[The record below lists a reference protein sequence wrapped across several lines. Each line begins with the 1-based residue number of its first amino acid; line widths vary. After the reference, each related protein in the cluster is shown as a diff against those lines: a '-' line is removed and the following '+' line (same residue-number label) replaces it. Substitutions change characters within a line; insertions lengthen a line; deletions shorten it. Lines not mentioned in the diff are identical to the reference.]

1 MKRVNFWKTLFFTV
15 LAAAAFTGC
24 SNDDSDDGGTSGIPS
39 ITVNGANSTSVA
51 VKLDG
56 GDTPEV
62 QIVSSGNWTLSVAG
76 LNDAVASDCT
86 PSLTSGGKGT
96 ATVKFSVKSAS
107 KDRTFVATVTTT
119 GKIPGVDYETS
130 VSAKI
135 TINQTNALYMEN
147 CGTDV
152 EKGTDGW
159 PDVRD
164 YTGWSKGGMLDQSG
178 VSYGGSSASVAN
190 SGKLFD
196 PTEAEQAV
204 VSGAPY
210 ASMNSATAKF
220 FINDVNIGTSTNFT
234 FTFTTIQQ
242 VDYSS
247 GSVFG
252 PVTDKTIRFA
262 VSVDGGTEFMPAAYT
277 VDQIAKGN
285 WYLCTAEFKLP
296 AGTSTD
302 KLSFR
307 FDNYAYSDNH
317 GLRLDDFKLVEG
329 GNGSELAPAQ
339 TTTVTISEITEV
351 GTAYEV
357 EGATVVGTYQ
367 QGFVMQDETGAIL
380 AHMGSKAENIPAE
393 GSVVTVSGEGAKY
406 GDAMQ
411 LGSTK
416 VVSSAAGTM
425 PTLTPTAVTADNI
438 AGMMKAPVA
447 TYVKMTGT
455 LDVSKS
461 GSNTYYNVN
470 FLFTGSGYTGSIS
483 YPNESLNVESFDGKI
498 VDVEGWFVNNGSRN
512 GGGKYFT
519 VVARSIEENA
529 TAATGSFTTTPTT
542 FAATDPQ
549 PQVLN
554 FTASASAGT
563 VQFEITGTNAEKFT
577 YSDQTASTVK
587 VSAAGNNESDAAYTA
602 VLTMKSEAGDVLA
615 SVNLKQAGVSS
626 GAGYTLIDN
635 VADITAGTYYMAGY
649 SEEYKSGNNSVTFAP
664 YSYHVWAGT
673 VSSGDLVTVGYEFAD
688 GNLTINPSATG
699 EAALITLEAVSGS
712 TNTYYI
718 KSGDKY
724 LKGVKNDK
732 RGMGLVDTS
741 DGAEWTFEAHDK
753 GGIKISN
760 PYGSNTY
767 ILGTAGASSNLLR
780 SYKDPAASLVYGV
793 CFFKAN

>member
-1 MKRVNFWKTLFFTV
+1 M
-15 LAAAAFTGC
+15 
-24 SNDDSDDGGTSGIPS
+24 PS

-62 QIVSSGNWTLSVAG
+62 QIVSSGNWTLSVEG
-76 LNDAVASDCT
+76 LNGAVASDCT

-96 ATVKFSVKSAS
+96 ATVKFNVKSATE
-107 KDRTFVATVTTT
+107 DRTFVATVTTT
-119 GKIPGVDYETS
+119 GKIPGVNYETS

-152 EKGTDGW
+152 EKGTDNKW

-164 YTGWSKGGMLDQSG
+164 YAGWTKGGMLDQSG

-220 FINDVNIGTSTNFT
+220 YINDVNIGTSSNFT

-242 VDYSS
+242 VDYSG

-563 VQFEITGTNAEKFT
+563 VQFEITGTNVDKFT

-587 VSAAGNNESDAAYTA
+587 VSAVGNNESDAAYTA

-615 SVNLKQAGVSS
+615 SVDLKQVSANVAS
-626 GAGYTLIDN
+626 YTMITK
-635 VADITAGTYYMAGY
+635 VADIKAGKGYLAGLVKNQYQTWTGEMESKHCKTTPYTYDA
-649 SEEYKSGNNSVTFAP
+649 ESGSFTP
-664 YSYHVWAGT
+664 
-673 VSSGDLVTVGYEFAD
+673 VS
-688 GNLTINPSATG
+688 G
-699 EAALITLEAVSGS
+699 EAAEIELVAVDGVAGA
-712 TNTYYI
+712 YYI
-718 KSGDKY
+718 KCGNQY
-724 LKGVKNDK
+724 LTVSEAGKSC
-732 RGMGLVDTS
+732 LALSDT
-741 DGAEWTFEAHDK
+741 AENNYWTFEDAVDGVK
-753 GGIKISN
+753 GIANAYASWLLT
-760 PYGSNTY
+760 S
-767 ILGTAGASSNLLR
+767 ASASSNHIR
-780 SYKDPAASLVYGV
+780 SYSTTSTTKTGV
-793 CFFKAN
+793 IFFLEK

>member
-1 MKRVNFWKTLFFTV
+1 MFFTV

-62 QIVSSGNWTLSVAG
+62 QIVSSGNWTLSVEG
-76 LNDAVASDCT
+76 LNGAVASDCT

-96 ATVKFSVKSAS
+96 ATVKFNVKSATE
-107 KDRTFVATVTTT
+107 DRTFVATVTTT
-119 GKIPGVDYETS
+119 GKIPGVNYETS

-220 FINDVNIGTSTNFT
+220 FINDVNIGTSSNFT

-242 VDYSS
+242 VDYSG

-252 PVTDKTIRFA
+252 AVTDKTIRFA

-277 VDQIAKGN
+277 VEQIAKGN

-307 FDNYAYSDNH
+307 FDNYAYSANH

-329 GNGSELAPAQ
+329 GNGSELAPAE

-380 AHMGSKAENIPAE
+380 AYMGSKAENIPAE

-461 GSNTYYNVN
+461 GSDTYYNVN

-498 VDVEGWFVNNGSRN
+498 VDVEGWFVNNGSLK

-519 VVARSIEENA
+519 VVARSIEENT
-529 TAATGSFTTTPTT
+529 TAATGSFTTTPKT

-563 VQFEITGTNAEKFT
+563 VQFEITGTDADKFT

-587 VSAAGNNESDAAYTA
+587 VSAVGNNESDAAYTA
-602 VLTMKSEAGDVLA
+602 VLTLKSEAGDVLA
-615 SVNLKQAGVSS
+615 SVDLKQVSANVAS
-626 GAGYTLIDN
+626 YTMITK
-635 VADITAGTYYMAGY
+635 VADIKAGKGYLAGLVKNQYQTWTGEMESKHCKTTPYTYDA
-649 SEEYKSGNNSVTFAP
+649 ESGSFTP
-664 YSYHVWAGT
+664 
-673 VSSGDLVTVGYEFAD
+673 VS
-688 GNLTINPSATG
+688 G
-699 EAALITLEAVSGS
+699 EAAEIELVAVDGVAGA
-712 TNTYYI
+712 YYI
-718 KSGDKY
+718 KCGNQY
-724 LKGVKNDK
+724 LTVSEAGKSC
-732 RGMGLVDTS
+732 LALSDT
-741 DGAEWTFEAHDK
+741 AENNYWTFEDAVDGVK
-753 GGIKISN
+753 GIANAYASWLLT
-760 PYGSNTY
+760 S
-767 ILGTAGASSNLLR
+767 ASASSNHIR
-780 SYKDPAASLVYGV
+780 SYSTTATTKTGV
-793 CFFKAN
+793 IFFLEK

>member
-62 QIVSSGNWTLSVAG
+62 QIVSSGNWTLSVEG
-76 LNDAVASDCT
+76 LNGAVASDCT

-96 ATVKFSVKSAS
+96 ATVKFNVKSATE
-107 KDRTFVATVTTT
+107 DRTFVATVTTT
-119 GKIPGVDYETS
+119 GKIPGVNYETS

-152 EKGTDGW
+152 EKGTSGW

-164 YTGWSKGGMLDQSG
+164 YAGWSKGGMLDQSG

-220 FINDVNIGTSTNFT
+220 YINDVNIGTSSNFT

-242 VDYSS
+242 VDYSG

-252 PVTDKTIRFA
+252 AVTDKTIRFA

-307 FDNYAYSDNH
+307 FDNYAYSANH

-380 AHMGSKAENIPAE
+380 AYMGSKAENIPAE

-498 VDVEGWFVNNGSRN
+498 VDVEGWFVNNGSSK

-519 VVARSIEENA
+519 VVARSIEENT

-563 VQFEITGTNAEKFT
+563 VKFEITGTNAEKFT

-587 VSAAGNNESDAAYTA
+587 VSAVGNNESDAAYTA
-602 VLTMKSEAGDVLA
+602 VLTLKSEADDVLA

-626 GAGYTLIDN
+626 GNDTKGTYTSMPGMLPDKTNSDQGYYAEKATIN
-635 VADITAGTYYMAGY
+635 GTADIPVLKFGTGSKCGVFETAAVGV
-649 SEEYKSGNNSVTFAP
+649 SGNKKLSFYAAAWKGESTTIYIRVNNGGSVSPA
-664 YSYHVWAGT
+664 SA
-673 VSSGDLVTVGYEFAD
+673 E
-688 GNLTINPSATG
+688 LTANTG
-699 EAALITLEAVSGS
+699 VSGS
-712 TNTYYI
+712 QPYTITFSDDTDYYTFDLTDLTEA
-718 KSGDKY
+718 STLTFSTSPDFVV
-724 LKGVKNDK
+724 KG
-732 RGMGLVDTS
+732 
-741 DGAEWTFEAHDK
+741 K
-753 GGIKISN
+753 GRAVMAGIQI
-760 PYGSNTY
+760 Y
-767 ILGTAGASSNLLR
+767 
-780 SYKDPAASLVYGV
+780 
-793 CFFKAN
+793 

>member
-1 MKRVNFWKTLFFTV
+1 MFFTV

-62 QIVSSGNWTLSVAG
+62 QIVSSGNWTLSVEG
-76 LNDAVASDCT
+76 LNGAVASDCT

-96 ATVKFSVKSAS
+96 ATVKFNVKSATE
-107 KDRTFVATVTTT
+107 DRTFVATVTTT
-119 GKIPGVDYETS
+119 GKIPGVNYETS

-152 EKGTDGW
+152 EKGTSGW

-164 YTGWSKGGMLDQSG
+164 YAGWSKGGMLDQSG

-220 FINDVNIGTSTNFT
+220 YINDVNIGTSSNFT

-242 VDYSS
+242 VDYSG

-252 PVTDKTIRFA
+252 AVTDKTIRFA

-307 FDNYAYSDNH
+307 FDNYAYSANH

-380 AHMGSKAENIPAE
+380 AYMGSKAENIPAE

-498 VDVEGWFVNNGSRN
+498 VDVEGWFVNNGSSK

-519 VVARSIEENA
+519 VVARSIEENT

-563 VQFEITGTNAEKFT
+563 VKFEITGTNAEKFT

-587 VSAAGNNESDAAYTA
+587 VSAVGNNESDAAYTA
-602 VLTMKSEAGDVLA
+602 VLTLKSEADDVLA

-626 GAGYTLIDN
+626 GNDTKGTYTSMPGMLPDKTNSDQGYYAEKATIN
-635 VADITAGTYYMAGY
+635 GTADIPVLKFGTGSKCGVFETAAVGV
-649 SEEYKSGNNSVTFAP
+649 SGNKKLSFYAAAWKGESTTIYIRVNNGGSVSPA
-664 YSYHVWAGT
+664 SA
-673 VSSGDLVTVGYEFAD
+673 E
-688 GNLTINPSATG
+688 LTANTG
-699 EAALITLEAVSGS
+699 VSGS
-712 TNTYYI
+712 QPYTITFSDDTDYYTFDLTDLTEA
-718 KSGDKY
+718 STLTFSTSPDFVV
-724 LKGVKNDK
+724 KG
-732 RGMGLVDTS
+732 
-741 DGAEWTFEAHDK
+741 K
-753 GGIKISN
+753 GRAVMAGIQI
-760 PYGSNTY
+760 Y
-767 ILGTAGASSNLLR
+767 
-780 SYKDPAASLVYGV
+780 
-793 CFFKAN
+793 

>member
-1 MKRVNFWKTLFFTV
+1 MKRVNFWKTLFFSV

-152 EKGTDGW
+152 EKGTDNKW

-164 YTGWSKGGMLDQSG
+164 YTGWTKGGMLDQSG

-190 SGKLFD
+190 SGKSFD

-252 PVTDKTIRFA
+252 PVTDKTIRLG

-277 VDQIAKGN
+277 VEQIAAGN
-285 WYLCTAEFKLP
+285 WYLCTAEFQLP

-329 GNGSELAPAQ
+329 GNGSALAPAE
-339 TTTVTISEITEV
+339 TTTVTISQITEV

-380 AHMGSKAENIPAE
+380 AYMGSKAENIPAE

-498 VDVEGWFVNNGSRN
+498 VDVEGWFVNNGAKN
-512 GGGKYFT
+512 GNGKYFT

-563 VQFEITGTNAEKFT
+563 VQFEITGTDADKFA

-615 SVNLKQAGVSS
+615 SVDLRQSAPATGDEGDPYLWTLASGILKQAGGTAENCGTPAMNWTYSA
-626 GAGYTLIDN
+626 AGYIGFDTNATNRGAQIGSSKTPALDGWSIATEDYTGKISKIVVNACTGGAATLIVTIGDTQIDEKTLTEDSTDY
-635 VADITAGTYYMAGY
+635 VFEPASSMSGKITISMKATSKAMYL
-649 SEEYKSGNNSVTFAP
+649 KSIA
-664 YSYHVWAGT
+664 
-673 VSSGDLVTVGYEFAD
+673 
-688 GNLTINPSATG
+688 INP
-699 EAALITLEAVSGS
+699 
-712 TNTYYI
+712 
-718 KSGDKY
+718 
-724 LKGVKNDK
+724 
-732 RGMGLVDTS
+732 
-741 DGAEWTFEAHDK
+741 AE
-753 GGIKISN
+753 
-760 PYGSNTY
+760 
-767 ILGTAGASSNLLR
+767 
-780 SYKDPAASLVYGV
+780 
-793 CFFKAN
+793 

>member
-1 MKRVNFWKTLFFTV
+1 MKRVNFWKTLFFSV

-152 EKGTDGW
+152 EKGTSGW

-164 YTGWSKGGMLDQSG
+164 YAGWSKGGILDQSG
-178 VSYGGSSASVAN
+178 VSYGGSRASVAN
-190 SGKLFD
+190 SGKLFN

-220 FINDVNIGTSTNFT
+220 YINDVNIGTSSNFT

-242 VDYSS
+242 VDYSG

-277 VDQIAKGN
+277 VEQIAKGN

-296 AGTSTD
+296 AGTSMD

-307 FDNYAYSDNH
+307 FDNYAYYSDQH

-393 GSVVTVSGEGAKY
+393 GSVVTVSGEGVKY

-498 VDVEGWFVNNGSRN
+498 VDVEGWFVNNGSSD

-563 VQFEITGTNAEKFT
+563 VQFEITGTNADKFT

-587 VSAAGNNESDAAYTA
+587 VSAVGNNESDAAYTA

-615 SVNLKQAGVSS
+615 SVDLRQSAPATGDEGDPYLWTLEKGILKQAGGTAENCGTPAMNWTYSA
-626 GAGYTLIDN
+626 AGYIGFDTNATNRGAQIGSSKAPALDGWSIATEDYTGKISKIVVNACTGGAATLIVTIGDTQIDEKTLTEDSTDY
-635 VADITAGTYYMAGY
+635 VFEPASSMSGKITISMKATSKAMYL
-649 SEEYKSGNNSVTFAP
+649 KSIA
-664 YSYHVWAGT
+664 
-673 VSSGDLVTVGYEFAD
+673 
-688 GNLTINPSATG
+688 INP
-699 EAALITLEAVSGS
+699 
-712 TNTYYI
+712 
-718 KSGDKY
+718 
-724 LKGVKNDK
+724 
-732 RGMGLVDTS
+732 
-741 DGAEWTFEAHDK
+741 AE
-753 GGIKISN
+753 
-760 PYGSNTY
+760 
-767 ILGTAGASSNLLR
+767 
-780 SYKDPAASLVYGV
+780 
-793 CFFKAN
+793 

>member
-1 MKRVNFWKTLFFTV
+1 M
-15 LAAAAFTGC
+15 
-24 SNDDSDDGGTSGIPS
+24 PS

-62 QIVSSGNWTLSVAG
+62 QIVSSGNWTLSVEG
-76 LNDAVASDCT
+76 LNGAVASDCT

-96 ATVKFSVKSAS
+96 ATVKFNVKSATE
-107 KDRTFVATVTTT
+107 DRTFVATVTTT
-119 GKIPGVDYETS
+119 GKIPGVNYETS

-152 EKGTDGW
+152 EKGTDNKW

-164 YTGWSKGGMLDQSG
+164 YTGWTKGGMLDQSG

-252 PVTDKTIRFA
+252 PVTDKTIRLG

-277 VDQIAKGN
+277 VEQIAAGN
-285 WYLCTAEFKLP
+285 WYLCTAEFQLP

-380 AHMGSKAENIPAE
+380 AYMGSKAENIPAE

-461 GSNTYYNVN
+461 GSNTFYNVN

-483 YPNESLNVESFDGKI
+483 YPNESLKVESFDGKI
-498 VDVEGWFVNNGSRN
+498 VDVEGWFVNNGSKDGN
-512 GGGKYFT
+512 GKYFT
-519 VVARSIEENA
+519 VVARSIKENT
-529 TAATGSFTTTPTT
+529 TAATGSFTTPTTT

-563 VQFEITGTNAEKFT
+563 VKFEITGTNAEKFT

-587 VSAAGNNESDAAYTA
+587 VSAVGNNESDAAYTA
-602 VLTMKSEAGDVLA
+602 VLTLKSEAGDVLA
-615 SVNLKQAGVSS
+615 SVDLRQSAPATGDEGDPYLWTLEKGILKQAGGTAENCGTPAMNWTYSA
-626 GAGYTLIDN
+626 AGYIGFDTNATNRGAQIGSSKAPALDGWSIATEDYTGKISKIVVNACTGGAATLIVTIGDTQIDEKTLTEDSTDY
-635 VADITAGTYYMAGY
+635 VFEPASSMSGKITISMKATSKAMYL
-649 SEEYKSGNNSVTFAP
+649 KSIA
-664 YSYHVWAGT
+664 
-673 VSSGDLVTVGYEFAD
+673 
-688 GNLTINPSATG
+688 INP
-699 EAALITLEAVSGS
+699 
-712 TNTYYI
+712 
-718 KSGDKY
+718 
-724 LKGVKNDK
+724 
-732 RGMGLVDTS
+732 
-741 DGAEWTFEAHDK
+741 AE
-753 GGIKISN
+753 
-760 PYGSNTY
+760 
-767 ILGTAGASSNLLR
+767 
-780 SYKDPAASLVYGV
+780 
-793 CFFKAN
+793 

>member
-1 MKRVNFWKTLFFTV
+1 MFFSV

-62 QIVSSGNWTLSVAG
+62 QIVSSGNWTLSVEG
-76 LNDAVASDCT
+76 LNGAVASDCT

-96 ATVKFSVKSAS
+96 ATVKFNVKSATE
-107 KDRTFVATVTTT
+107 DRTFVATVTTT

-152 EKGTDGW
+152 EKTNNKW
-159 PDVRD
+159 PYVDQF
-164 YTGWSKGGMLDQSG
+164 TGWTKGGMLDQSG

-190 SGKLFD
+190 SGKSFD

-242 VDYSS
+242 VGYSG

-498 VDVEGWFVNNGSRN
+498 VDVEGWFVNNGSKN
-512 GGGKYFT
+512 GNGKYFT
-519 VVARSIEENA
+519 VVARSIKENT
-529 TAATGSFTTTPTT
+529 TAATGTLSSPKT

-563 VQFEITGTNAEKFT
+563 VQFEITGTDADKFA

-615 SVNLKQAGVSS
+615 SVDLRQSAPATGDEGDPYLWTLASGILKQAGGTAENCGTPAMNWTYSA
-626 GAGYTLIDN
+626 AGYIGFDTNATNRGAQIGSSKAPALDGWSIATEDYTGKISKIVVNACTGGAATLIVTIGDTQIDEKTLTEDSTDY
-635 VADITAGTYYMAGY
+635 VFEPASSMSGKITISMKATSKAMYL
-649 SEEYKSGNNSVTFAP
+649 KSIA
-664 YSYHVWAGT
+664 
-673 VSSGDLVTVGYEFAD
+673 
-688 GNLTINPSATG
+688 INP
-699 EAALITLEAVSGS
+699 
-712 TNTYYI
+712 
-718 KSGDKY
+718 
-724 LKGVKNDK
+724 
-732 RGMGLVDTS
+732 
-741 DGAEWTFEAHDK
+741 AE
-753 GGIKISN
+753 
-760 PYGSNTY
+760 
-767 ILGTAGASSNLLR
+767 
-780 SYKDPAASLVYGV
+780 
-793 CFFKAN
+793 

>member
-1 MKRVNFWKTLFFTV
+1 MKRVNFWKTLFFTA
-15 LAAAAFTGC
+15 LAAGAFTGC

-62 QIVSSGNWTLSVAG
+62 QIVSSGNWTLSVEG
-76 LNDAVASDCT
+76 LNGAVASDCT

-96 ATVKFSVKSAS
+96 ATVKFNVKSATE
-107 KDRTFVATVTTT
+107 DRTFVATVTTT
-119 GKIPGVDYETS
+119 GKIPGVNYETS

-152 EKGTDGW
+152 EKTNNKW
-159 PDVRD
+159 PYVDQF
-164 YTGWSKGGMLDQSG
+164 TGWTKGGMLDQSG

-190 SGKLFD
+190 SGKSFD

-242 VDYSS
+242 VDYSG

-252 PVTDKTIRFA
+252 PVTDKTIRLG

-277 VDQIAKGN
+277 VEQIAAGN
-285 WYLCTAEFKLP
+285 WWYLCTAEFKLP

-329 GNGSELAPAQ
+329 GNGSELAPAE
-339 TTTVTISEITEV
+339 TTSVSISEITEV

-380 AHMGSKAENIPAE
+380 AYMGSKAENIPAE

-461 GSNTYYNVN
+461 GSDTYYNVN

-498 VDVEGWFVNNGSRN
+498 VDVEGWFVNNGAKN
-512 GGGKYFT
+512 GNGKYFT

-529 TAATGSFTTTPTT
+529 TAATGSFTTTPTP

-554 FTASASAGT
+554 FTASASAGM
-563 VQFEITGTNAEKFT
+563 VQFEITGTDADKFT
-577 YSDQTASTVK
+577 YSAQTASTVK
-587 VSAAGNNESDAAYTA
+587 VSAVGNNESDAAYTA

-615 SVNLKQAGVSS
+615 SVDLKQVSANVAS
-626 GAGYTLIDN
+626 YTMITK
-635 VADITAGTYYMAGY
+635 VADIKAGKGYLAGLVKNQYQTWTGEMESKHCKTTPYTYDA
-649 SEEYKSGNNSVTFAP
+649 ESGSFTP
-664 YSYHVWAGT
+664 
-673 VSSGDLVTVGYEFAD
+673 VS
-688 GNLTINPSATG
+688 G
-699 EAALITLEAVSGS
+699 EAAEIELVAVDGVAGA
-712 TNTYYI
+712 YYI
-718 KSGDKY
+718 KCGNQY
-724 LKGVKNDK
+724 LTVSEAGKSC
-732 RGMGLVDTS
+732 LALSDT
-741 DGAEWTFEAHDK
+741 AENNYWTFEDAVDGVK
-753 GGIKISN
+753 GIANAYASWLLT
-760 PYGSNTY
+760 S
-767 ILGTAGASSNLLR
+767 ASASSNHIR
-780 SYKDPAASLVYGV
+780 SYSTTATTKTGV
-793 CFFKAN
+793 IFFLEK

>member
-1 MKRVNFWKTLFFTV
+1 MKRVNFWKTLFFTA

-62 QIVSSGNWTLSVAG
+62 QIVSSGNWTLSVEG
-76 LNDAVASDCT
+76 LNGAVASDCT

-96 ATVKFSVKSAS
+96 ATVKFNVKSATE
-107 KDRTFVATVTTT
+107 DRTFVATVTTT
-119 GKIPGVDYETS
+119 GKIPGVNYETS

-152 EKGTDGW
+152 EKGTSGW

-164 YTGWSKGGMLDQSG
+164 YAGWSKGGMLDQSG

-220 FINDVNIGTSTNFT
+220 YINDVNIGTSSNFT

-242 VDYSS
+242 VDYSG

-307 FDNYAYSDNH
+307 FDNYAYSADH

-483 YPNESLNVESFDGKI
+483 YPNESLNVESLDGKI
-498 VDVEGWFVNNGSRN
+498 VDVEGWFVNNGAKN
-512 GGGKYFT
+512 GNGKYFT

-615 SVNLKQAGVSS
+615 SVNLIQSKVASAGSKWVKVTSAPADWSGDYLIVYEEGNLIFDGSLATLDAVGDYKKVTITDSS
-626 GAGYTLIDN
+626 IANSGEIEACKFTIAAVDG
-635 VADITAGTYYMAGY
+635 GY
-649 SEEYKSGNNSVTFAP
+649 SVKSASGFYIYQTANDNGLKQTATASEDTVNTLSLEEESGIQ
-664 YSYHVWAGT
+664 T
-673 VSSGDLVTVGYEFAD
+673 V
-688 GNLTINPSATG
+688 
-699 EAALITLEAVSGS
+699 LI
-712 TNTYYI
+712 
-718 KSGDKY
+718 
-724 LKGVKNDK
+724 KGK
-732 RGMGLVDTS
+732 
-741 DGAEWTFEAHDK
+741 
-753 GGIKISN
+753 
-760 PYGSNTY
+760 
-767 ILGTAGASSNLLR
+767 AGAVLR
-780 SYKDPAASLVYGV
+780 YNAASNQTRFRYYKTTSYTAQ
-793 CFFKAN
+793 KAIALYKYTE

>member
-1 MKRVNFWKTLFFTV
+1 MFFTA
-15 LAAAAFTGC
+15 LAAGAFTGC

-62 QIVSSGNWTLSVAG
+62 QIVSSGNWTLSVEG
-76 LNDAVASDCT
+76 LNGAVASDCT

-96 ATVKFSVKSAS
+96 ATVKFNVKSATE
-107 KDRTFVATVTTT
+107 DRTFVATVTTT
-119 GKIPGVDYETS
+119 GKIPGVNYETS

-152 EKGTDGW
+152 EKGTSGW

-164 YTGWSKGGMLDQSG
+164 YAGWSKGGMLDQSG

-190 SGKLFD
+190 SGKSFD

-242 VDYSS
+242 VDYSG

-252 PVTDKTIRFA
+252 PVTDKTIRLG

-277 VDQIAKGN
+277 VEQIAAGN
-285 WYLCTAEFKLP
+285 WWYLCTAEFKLP

-329 GNGSELAPAQ
+329 GNGSELAPAE
-339 TTTVTISEITEV
+339 TTSVSISEITEV

-461 GSNTYYNVN
+461 GSDTYYNVN

-498 VDVEGWFVNNGSRN
+498 VDVEGWFVNNGAKN
-512 GGGKYFT
+512 GNGKYFT

-529 TAATGSFTTTPTT
+529 TAATGSFTTTPTP
-542 FAATDPQ
+542 FAAPGPQ

-554 FTASASAGT
+554 FTASASAGM
-563 VQFEITGTNAEKFT
+563 VQFEITGTDADKFT
-577 YSDQTASTVK
+577 YSAQTASTVK
-587 VSAAGNNESDAAYTA
+587 VSAVGNNESDAAYTA

-615 SVNLKQAGVSS
+615 SVDLKQVSANVAS
-626 GAGYTLIDN
+626 YTMITK
-635 VADITAGTYYMAGY
+635 VADIKAGKGYLAGLVKNQYQTWTGEMESKHCKTTPYTYDA
-649 SEEYKSGNNSVTFAP
+649 ESGSFTP
-664 YSYHVWAGT
+664 
-673 VSSGDLVTVGYEFAD
+673 VS
-688 GNLTINPSATG
+688 G
-699 EAALITLEAVSGS
+699 EAAEIELVAVDGVAGA
-712 TNTYYI
+712 YYI
-718 KSGDKY
+718 KCGNQY
-724 LKGVKNDK
+724 LTVSEAGKSC
-732 RGMGLVDTS
+732 LALSDT
-741 DGAEWTFEAHDK
+741 AENNYWTFEDAVDGVK
-753 GGIKISN
+753 GIANAYASWLLT
-760 PYGSNTY
+760 S
-767 ILGTAGASSNLLR
+767 ASASSNHIR
-780 SYKDPAASLVYGV
+780 SYSTTATTKTGV
-793 CFFKAN
+793 IFFLEK

>member
-1 MKRVNFWKTLFFTV
+1 MFFTV

-62 QIVSSGNWTLSVAG
+62 QIVSSGNWTLSVEG
-76 LNDAVASDCT
+76 LNGAVASDCT

-96 ATVKFSVKSAS
+96 ATVKFNVKSATE
-107 KDRTFVATVTTT
+107 DRTFVATVTTT
-119 GKIPGVDYETS
+119 GKIPGVNYETS

-152 EKGTDGW
+152 EKGTDNKW

-164 YTGWSKGGMLDQSG
+164 YTGWTKGGMLDQSG

-190 SGKLFD
+190 SGKFFD

-252 PVTDKTIRFA
+252 PVTDKTIRLG

-277 VDQIAKGN
+277 VEQIAAGN
-285 WYLCTAEFKLP
+285 WYLCTAEFQLP

-329 GNGSELAPAQ
+329 GNGSALAPAE
-339 TTTVTISEITEV
+339 TTTVTISQITEV

-380 AHMGSKAENIPAE
+380 AYMGSKAENIPAE

-498 VDVEGWFVNNGSRN
+498 VDVEGWFVNNGSKDGN
-512 GGGKYFT
+512 GKYFT
-519 VVARSIEENA
+519 VVARSIKENT

-563 VQFEITGTNAEKFT
+563 VQFEITGTNVDKFT

-587 VSAAGNNESDAAYTA
+587 VSAVGNNESDAAYTA
-602 VLTMKSEAGDVLA
+602 VLTLKSEAGDVLA
-615 SVNLKQAGVSS
+615 SVDLKQVSANVAS
-626 GAGYTLIDN
+626 YTMITK
-635 VADITAGTYYMAGY
+635 VADIKAGKGYLAGLVKNQYQTWTGEMESKHCKTTPYTYDA
-649 SEEYKSGNNSVTFAP
+649 ESGSFTP
-664 YSYHVWAGT
+664 
-673 VSSGDLVTVGYEFAD
+673 VS
-688 GNLTINPSATG
+688 G
-699 EAALITLEAVSGS
+699 EAAEIELVAVDGVAGA
-712 TNTYYI
+712 YYI
-718 KSGDKY
+718 KCGNQY
-724 LKGVKNDK
+724 LTVSEAGKSC
-732 RGMGLVDTS
+732 LALSDT
-741 DGAEWTFEAHDK
+741 AENNYWTFEDAVDGVK
-753 GGIKISN
+753 GIANAYASWLLT
-760 PYGSNTY
+760 S
-767 ILGTAGASSNLLR
+767 ASASSNHIR
-780 SYKDPAASLVYGV
+780 SYSTTATTKTGV
-793 CFFKAN
+793 IFFLEK

>member
-1 MKRVNFWKTLFFTV
+1 M
-15 LAAAAFTGC
+15 
-24 SNDDSDDGGTSGIPS
+24 PS

-62 QIVSSGNWTLSVAG
+62 QIVSSGNWTLSVEG
-76 LNDAVASDCT
+76 LNGAVASDCT

-96 ATVKFSVKSAS
+96 ATVKFNVKSATE
-107 KDRTFVATVTTT
+107 DRTFVATVTTT
-119 GKIPGVDYETS
+119 GKIPGVNYETS

-152 EKGTDGW
+152 EKGTDNKW

-164 YTGWSKGGMLDQSG
+164 YTGWTKGGMLDQSG

-242 VDYSS
+242 VDYSG

-252 PVTDKTIRFA
+252 PVTDKTIRLG

-380 AHMGSKAENIPAE
+380 AYMGSKAENIPAE

-461 GSNTYYNVN
+461 GSNTFYNVN

-483 YPNESLNVESFDGKI
+483 YPNESLKVESFDGKI
-498 VDVEGWFVNNGSRN
+498 VDVEGWFVNNGSKDGN
-512 GGGKYFT
+512 GKYFT
-519 VVARSIEENA
+519 VVARSIKENT
-529 TAATGSFTTTPTT
+529 TAATGSFTTPTTT

-554 FTASASAGT
+554 FTASASAGK
-563 VQFEITGTNAEKFT
+563 VKFEITGTDAEKFT

-587 VSAAGNNESDAAYTA
+587 VSAVGNNESDAAYTA
-602 VLTMKSEAGDVLA
+602 VLTLKSEAGDVLA
-615 SVNLKQAGVSS
+615 SVDLRQSAPATGDEGDPYLWTLEKGILKQAGGTAENCGTPAMNWTYSA
-626 GAGYTLIDN
+626 AGYIGFDTNATNRGAQIGSSKAPALDGWSIATEDYTGKISKIVVNACTGGAATLIVTIGDTQIDEKTLTEDSTDY
-635 VADITAGTYYMAGY
+635 VFEPASSMSGKITISMKATSKAMYL
-649 SEEYKSGNNSVTFAP
+649 KSIA
-664 YSYHVWAGT
+664 
-673 VSSGDLVTVGYEFAD
+673 
-688 GNLTINPSATG
+688 INP
-699 EAALITLEAVSGS
+699 
-712 TNTYYI
+712 
-718 KSGDKY
+718 
-724 LKGVKNDK
+724 
-732 RGMGLVDTS
+732 
-741 DGAEWTFEAHDK
+741 AE
-753 GGIKISN
+753 
-760 PYGSNTY
+760 
-767 ILGTAGASSNLLR
+767 
-780 SYKDPAASLVYGV
+780 
-793 CFFKAN
+793 

>member
-1 MKRVNFWKTLFFTV
+1 MFFTA

-119 GKIPGVDYETS
+119 GKIPGVNYETS

-152 EKGTDGW
+152 EKGTDNKW

-220 FINDVNIGTSTNFT
+220 YINDVNIGTSSNFT

-242 VDYSS
+242 VDYSG

-277 VDQIAKGN
+277 VDQIAEGN

-307 FDNYAYSDNH
+307 FDNYAYSDQH

-339 TTTVTISEITEV
+339 TTTVTIADISGV
-351 GTAYEV
+351 GAYEV
-357 EGATVVGTYQ
+357 VNAKVVGACER
-367 QGFVMQDETGAIL
+367 GFVISDGTGVMFVYKYNSADPVPLPAI
-380 AHMGSKAENIPAE
+380 GNT
-393 GSVVTVSGEGAKY
+393 VTVSGDVESY
-406 GDAMQ
+406 G
-411 LGSTK
+411 
-416 VVSSAAGTM
+416 SAYQFSNPEVTVTDAGTDYEY
-425 PTLTPTAVTADNI
+425 PIPTAVTAENI
-438 AGMMKAPVA
+438 ESIA
-447 TYVKMTGT
+447 TGKPQYVKVTGE
-455 LDVSKS
+455 LYKDGNYYNFRFLFDEGYS
-461 GSNTYYNVN
+461 GSVAYPSAELV
-470 FLFTGSGYTGSIS
+470 GS
-483 YPNESLNVESFDGKI
+483 SLDKT
-498 VDVEGWFVNNGSRN
+498 VDMEGWYVYTQKS
-512 GGGKYFT
+512 KYFYIVLT
-519 VVARSIEENA
+519 KISESSI
-529 TAATGSFTTTPTT
+529 ATGSFTTTPKT

-563 VQFEITGTNAEKFT
+563 VQFEITGTDADKFT
-577 YSDQTASTVK
+577 YSDQTASTVTVK
-587 VSAAGNNESDAAYTA
+587 AVGNNESDAAYTA
-602 VLTMKSEAGDVLA
+602 VLTMKSEAGDELALVNLRQAAPATGDEGDPYLWTLA
-615 SVNLKQAGVSS
+615 SGILKQAGGTAENCGTPAMNWTYSA
-626 GAGYTLIDN
+626 AGYIGFDTNATNRGAQIGSSKAPALDGWSIATEDYTGKISKIVVNACTGGAATLIVTIGDTQIDEKTLTEDSTDY
-635 VADITAGTYYMAGY
+635 VFEPASSMSGKITISMKATSKAMYL
-649 SEEYKSGNNSVTFAP
+649 KSIA
-664 YSYHVWAGT
+664 
-673 VSSGDLVTVGYEFAD
+673 
-688 GNLTINPSATG
+688 INP
-699 EAALITLEAVSGS
+699 
-712 TNTYYI
+712 
-718 KSGDKY
+718 
-724 LKGVKNDK
+724 
-732 RGMGLVDTS
+732 
-741 DGAEWTFEAHDK
+741 AE
-753 GGIKISN
+753 
-760 PYGSNTY
+760 
-767 ILGTAGASSNLLR
+767 
-780 SYKDPAASLVYGV
+780 
-793 CFFKAN
+793 

>member
-1 MKRVNFWKTLFFTV
+1 MFFTA
-15 LAAAAFTGC
+15 LAAAVFAGC

-62 QIVSSGNWTLSVAG
+62 QIVSSGNWTLSVEG
-76 LNDAVASDCT
+76 LNGAVASDCT

-96 ATVKFSVKSAS
+96 ATVKFNVKSATE
-107 KDRTFVATVTTT
+107 DRTFVATVTTT
-119 GKIPGVDYETS
+119 GKIPGVNYETS

-152 EKGTDGW
+152 EKTNNKW
-159 PDVRD
+159 PYVDQF
-164 YTGWSKGGMLDQSG
+164 TGWTKGGMLDQSG

-190 SGKLFD
+190 SGKSFD

-242 VDYSS
+242 VDYSG

-252 PVTDKTIRFA
+252 PVTDKTIRLG

-277 VDQIAKGN
+277 VEQIAAGN
-285 WYLCTAEFKLP
+285 WWYLCTAEFKLP

-329 GNGSELAPAQ
+329 GNGSELAPAE
-339 TTTVTISEITEV
+339 TTSVSISEITEV

-380 AHMGSKAENIPAE
+380 AYMGSKAENIPAE

-461 GSNTYYNVN
+461 GSDTYYNVN

-498 VDVEGWFVNNGSRN
+498 VDVEGWFVNNGAKN
-512 GGGKYFT
+512 GNGKYFT

-529 TAATGSFTTTPTT
+529 TAATGSFTTTPTP

-554 FTASASAGT
+554 FTASASAGM
-563 VQFEITGTNAEKFT
+563 VQFEITGTDADKFT
-577 YSDQTASTVK
+577 YSAQTASTVK
-587 VSAAGNNESDAAYTA
+587 VSAVGNNESDAAYTA

-615 SVNLKQAGVSS
+615 SVDLKQVSANVAS
-626 GAGYTLIDN
+626 YTMITK
-635 VADITAGTYYMAGY
+635 VADIKAGKGYLAGLVKNQYQTWTGEMESKHCKTTPYTYDA
-649 SEEYKSGNNSVTFAP
+649 ESGSFTP
-664 YSYHVWAGT
+664 
-673 VSSGDLVTVGYEFAD
+673 VS
-688 GNLTINPSATG
+688 G
-699 EAALITLEAVSGS
+699 EAAEIELVAVDGVAGA
-712 TNTYYI
+712 YYI
-718 KSGDKY
+718 KCGNQY
-724 LKGVKNDK
+724 LTVSEAGKSC
-732 RGMGLVDTS
+732 LALSDT
-741 DGAEWTFEAHDK
+741 AENNYWTFEDAVDGVK
-753 GGIKISN
+753 GIANAYASWLLT
-760 PYGSNTY
+760 S
-767 ILGTAGASSNLLR
+767 ASASSNHIR
-780 SYKDPAASLVYGV
+780 SYSTTATTKTGV
-793 CFFKAN
+793 IFFLEK

>member
-1 MKRVNFWKTLFFTV
+1 MKRVNFWKTLFFSV
-15 LAAAAFTGC
+15 LAAGAFAGC

-51 VKLDG
+51 VKLAG

-62 QIVSSGNWTLSVAG
+62 QIVSSGNWTLSVEG
-76 LNDAVASDCT
+76 LNGAVASDCT

-96 ATVKFSVKSAS
+96 ATVKFNVKSATE
-107 KDRTFVATVTTT
+107 DRTFVATVTTT

-242 VDYSS
+242 VDYSG

-252 PVTDKTIRFA
+252 PVTDKTIRLG

-277 VDQIAKGN
+277 VEQIAKGN
-285 WYLCTAEFKLP
+285 WYLCTAEFQLP

-307 FDNYAYSDNH
+307 FDNYAYSANH

-329 GNGSELAPAQ
+329 GNGSALAPAE
-339 TTTVTISEITEV
+339 TTTVTISQITEV

-563 VQFEITGTNAEKFT
+563 VQFEITGTDADKFT
-577 YSDQTASTVK
+577 YSDQTASTVTVK
-587 VSAAGNNESDAAYTA
+587 AVGNNESDAAYTA
-602 VLTMKSEAGDVLA
+602 VLTMKSEAGDELALVNLRQAAPATGDEGDPYLWTLA
-615 SVNLKQAGVSS
+615 SGILKQAGGTAENCGTPTMNWTYSA
-626 GAGYTLIDN
+626 AGYIGFDTNATNRGAQIGSSKAPALDGWSIATEDYTGKISKIVVNACTGGAATLIVTIGDTQIDEKTLTEDSTDY
-635 VADITAGTYYMAGY
+635 VFEPASSMSGKITISMKATSKAMYL
-649 SEEYKSGNNSVTFAP
+649 KSIA
-664 YSYHVWAGT
+664 
-673 VSSGDLVTVGYEFAD
+673 
-688 GNLTINPSATG
+688 INP
-699 EAALITLEAVSGS
+699 
-712 TNTYYI
+712 
-718 KSGDKY
+718 
-724 LKGVKNDK
+724 
-732 RGMGLVDTS
+732 
-741 DGAEWTFEAHDK
+741 AE
-753 GGIKISN
+753 
-760 PYGSNTY
+760 
-767 ILGTAGASSNLLR
+767 
-780 SYKDPAASLVYGV
+780 
-793 CFFKAN
+793 

>member
-1 MKRVNFWKTLFFTV
+1 MKRVNFWKTLFFSV

-62 QIVSSGNWTLSVAG
+62 QIVSSGNWTLSVEG
-76 LNDAVASDCT
+76 LNGAVASDCT

-96 ATVKFSVKSAS
+96 ATVKFNVKSATE
-107 KDRTFVATVTTT
+107 DRTFVATVTTT
-119 GKIPGVDYETS
+119 GKIPGVNYETS

-152 EKGTDGW
+152 EKGTDNKW

-164 YTGWSKGGMLDQSG
+164 YTGWTKGGMLDQSG

-220 FINDVNIGTSTNFT
+220 YINDVNIGTSTNFT

-242 VDYSS
+242 VDYSD

-252 PVTDKTIRFA
+252 PVTDKTIRLG

-277 VDQIAKGN
+277 VEQIAKGN
-285 WYLCTAEFKLP
+285 WYLCTAEFQLP

-307 FDNYAYSDNH
+307 FDNYACSDKQH

-329 GNGSELAPAQ
+329 GNGSELAPAE
-339 TTTVTISEITEV
+339 TTTVSISEITEV

-519 VVARSIEENA
+519 VVARSIKENA

-563 VQFEITGTNAEKFT
+563 VKFEITGTDADRFT

-587 VSAAGNNESDAAYTA
+587 VSAVGNNESDAAYTA

-615 SVNLKQAGVSS
+615 SVDLRQSAPATGDEGDPYLWTLEKGILKQAGGTAENCGTPAMNWTYSA
-626 GAGYTLIDN
+626 AGYIGFDTNATNRGAQIGSSKAPALDGWSIATEDYTGKISKIVVNACTGGAATLIVTIGDTQIAEKTLTEDSTDY
-635 VADITAGTYYMAGY
+635 VFEPASSMSGKITISMKATSKAMYL
-649 SEEYKSGNNSVTFAP
+649 KSIA
-664 YSYHVWAGT
+664 
-673 VSSGDLVTVGYEFAD
+673 
-688 GNLTINPSATG
+688 INP
-699 EAALITLEAVSGS
+699 
-712 TNTYYI
+712 
-718 KSGDKY
+718 
-724 LKGVKNDK
+724 
-732 RGMGLVDTS
+732 
-741 DGAEWTFEAHDK
+741 AE
-753 GGIKISN
+753 
-760 PYGSNTY
+760 
-767 ILGTAGASSNLLR
+767 
-780 SYKDPAASLVYGV
+780 
-793 CFFKAN
+793 

>member
-1 MKRVNFWKTLFFTV
+1 MFFSV
-15 LAAAAFTGC
+15 LAAGAFTGC

-62 QIVSSGNWTLSVAG
+62 QIVSSGNWTLSVEG
-76 LNDAVASDCT
+76 LNGAVASDCT

-96 ATVKFSVKSAS
+96 ATVKFNVKSATE
-107 KDRTFVATVTTT
+107 DRTFVATVTTT

-152 EKGTDGW
+152 EKGTSGW

-164 YTGWSKGGMLDQSG
+164 YAGWTKGGMLDQSG
-178 VSYGGSSASVAN
+178 VSYGGSRASVAN
-190 SGKLFD
+190 SGKLFN

-220 FINDVNIGTSTNFT
+220 YINDVNIGTSSNFT

-242 VDYSS
+242 VDYSG

-277 VDQIAKGN
+277 VEQIAKGN

-307 FDNYAYSDNH
+307 FDNYAYYSDQH

-357 EGATVVGTYQ
+357 GGATVVGTYQ

-393 GSVVTVSGEGAKY
+393 GSVVTVSGEGVKY

-498 VDVEGWFVNNGSRN
+498 VDVEGWFVNNGSSK

-563 VQFEITGTNAEKFT
+563 VKFEITGTDADKFT

-587 VSAAGNNESDAAYTA
+587 VSAVGNNESDAAYEA
-602 VLTMKSEAGDVLA
+602 VLTMKSAADDVLA
-615 SVNLKQAGVSS
+615 SVNLIQSKVASAGSKWVKVTSAPADWSGDYLIVYEEGNLIFDGSLATLDAVGDYKKVTITDSS
-626 GAGYTLIDN
+626 IANSGEIEACKFTIAAVDG
-635 VADITAGTYYMAGY
+635 GY
-649 SEEYKSGNNSVTFAP
+649 SVKSASGFYIYQTANDNGLKQTATASEDTVNTLSLEEESGIQ
-664 YSYHVWAGT
+664 T
-673 VSSGDLVTVGYEFAD
+673 V
-688 GNLTINPSATG
+688 
-699 EAALITLEAVSGS
+699 LI
-712 TNTYYI
+712 
-718 KSGDKY
+718 
-724 LKGVKNDK
+724 KGK
-732 RGMGLVDTS
+732 
-741 DGAEWTFEAHDK
+741 
-753 GGIKISN
+753 
-760 PYGSNTY
+760 
-767 ILGTAGASSNLLR
+767 AGAVLR
-780 SYKDPAASLVYGV
+780 YNAASNQTRFRYYKTTSYTAQ
-793 CFFKAN
+793 KAIALYKYTE

>member
-1 MKRVNFWKTLFFTV
+1 MFFTV

-152 EKGTDGW
+152 EKNGNNWPYTDQF
-159 PDVRD
+159 
-164 YTGWSKGGMLDQSG
+164 TGWTKGGILDQSG
-178 VSYGGSSASVAN
+178 VSYSGNKTSVAD
-190 SGKLFD
+190 SGKNFA

-210 ASMNSATAKF
+210 ASMNAAEAKF
-220 FINDVNIGTSTNFT
+220 YINDVNIGTSSNFT

-242 VDYSS
+242 TGYSD

-252 PVTDKTIRFA
+252 AVTDKTIRFA

-277 VDQIAKGN
+277 VDQIAEGN

-307 FDNYAYSDNH
+307 FDNYAYSDQH

-339 TTTVTISEITEV
+339 TTTVTIADISGV
-351 GTAYEV
+351 GAYEV
-357 EGATVVGTYQ
+357 VNAKVVGACER
-367 QGFVMQDETGAIL
+367 GFVISDGTGVMFVYKYNSADPVPLPAI
-380 AHMGSKAENIPAE
+380 GNT
-393 GSVVTVSGEGAKY
+393 VTVSGDVESY
-406 GDAMQ
+406 G
-411 LGSTK
+411 
-416 VVSSAAGTM
+416 SAYQFSNPEVTVTDAGTDYEY
-425 PTLTPTAVTADNI
+425 PIPTAVTAENI
-438 AGMMKAPVA
+438 ESIA
-447 TYVKMTGT
+447 TGKPQYVKVTGE
-455 LDVSKS
+455 LYKDGNYYNFKFLFDEGYS
-461 GSNTYYNVN
+461 GSVAYPSAELV
-470 FLFTGSGYTGSIS
+470 GS
-483 YPNESLNVESFDGKI
+483 SLDKT
-498 VDVEGWFVNNGSRN
+498 VDMEGWYVYTQKS
-512 GGGKYFT
+512 KYFYIVLT
-519 VVARSIEENA
+519 KISESSI
-529 TAATGSFTTTPTT
+529 ATGSFTTTPKT

-563 VQFEITGTNAEKFT
+563 VQFEITGTDADKFA

-615 SVNLKQAGVSS
+615 SVDLRQSAPATGDEGDPYLWTLEKGILKQAGGTAENCGTPAMNWTYSA
-626 GAGYTLIDN
+626 AGYIGFDTNATNRGAQIGSSKAPALDGWSIATEDYTGKISKIVVNACTGGAATLIVTIGDTQIDEKTLTEDSTDY
-635 VADITAGTYYMAGY
+635 VFEPASSMSGKITISMKATSKAMYL
-649 SEEYKSGNNSVTFAP
+649 KSIA
-664 YSYHVWAGT
+664 
-673 VSSGDLVTVGYEFAD
+673 
-688 GNLTINPSATG
+688 INP
-699 EAALITLEAVSGS
+699 
-712 TNTYYI
+712 
-718 KSGDKY
+718 
-724 LKGVKNDK
+724 
-732 RGMGLVDTS
+732 
-741 DGAEWTFEAHDK
+741 AE
-753 GGIKISN
+753 
-760 PYGSNTY
+760 
-767 ILGTAGASSNLLR
+767 
-780 SYKDPAASLVYGV
+780 
-793 CFFKAN
+793 

>member
-1 MKRVNFWKTLFFTV
+1 MFFTV

-24 SNDDSDDGGTSGIPS
+24 SNDDSDGGGTSGIPS

-62 QIVSSGNWTLSVAG
+62 QIVSSGNWTLSVEG
-76 LNDAVASDCT
+76 LNGAVASDCT

-96 ATVKFSVKSAS
+96 ATVKFNVKSATE
-107 KDRTFVATVTTT
+107 DRTFVATVTTT
-119 GKIPGVDYETS
+119 GKIPGVNYETS

-152 EKGTDGW
+152 EKGTSGW

-164 YTGWSKGGMLDQSG
+164 YAGWTKGGMLDQSG

-242 VDYSS
+242 VDYSG

-252 PVTDKTIRFA
+252 PVTDKTIRLG

-307 FDNYAYSDNH
+307 FDNYAYSANH

-380 AHMGSKAENIPAE
+380 AYMGSKAENIPAE

-498 VDVEGWFVNNGSRN
+498 VDVEGWFVNNGAKN
-512 GGGKYFT
+512 GNGKYFT

-529 TAATGSFTTTPTT
+529 TAATGSFTTTPTP

-563 VQFEITGTNAEKFT
+563 VQFEITGTNVDKFT

-587 VSAAGNNESDAAYTA
+587 VSAVGNNESDAAYTA
-602 VLTMKSEAGDVLA
+602 VLTLKSEAGDVLA

-626 GAGYTLIDN
+626 GNDTKGTYTSMPGMLPEKTNFDQGYYAEEATIN
-635 VADITAGTYYMAGY
+635 GTADIPVLKFGTTK
-649 SEEYKSGNNSVTFAP
+649 KSGVFETAA
-664 YSYHVWAGT
+664 VG
-673 VSSGDLVTVGYEFAD
+673 VS
-688 GNLTINPSATG
+688 GNKKLSFYAAAWKGESATIYIQVNNG
-699 EAALITLEAVSGS
+699 GSISPASAELTANTGVSGS
-712 TNTYYI
+712 QPYTITFSDDTDYYTFDLTDLTEA
-718 KSGDKY
+718 STLTFSTSPDFVVTG
-724 LKGVKNDK
+724 KGRAV
-732 RGMGLVDTS
+732 M
-741 DGAEWTFEAHDK
+741 A
-753 GGIKISN
+753 GIQI
-760 PYGSNTY
+760 Y
-767 ILGTAGASSNLLR
+767 
-780 SYKDPAASLVYGV
+780 
-793 CFFKAN
+793 

>member
-1 MKRVNFWKTLFFTV
+1 MFFTA
-15 LAAAAFTGC
+15 LAAGAFTGC

-62 QIVSSGNWTLSVAG
+62 QIVSSGNWTLSVEG
-76 LNDAVASDCT
+76 LNGAVASDCT

-96 ATVKFSVKSAS
+96 ATVKFNVKRATE
-107 KDRTFVATVTTT
+107 DRTFVATVTTT
-119 GKIPGVDYETS
+119 GKIPGVSYETS

-152 EKGTDGW
+152 EKTNNKW
-159 PDVRD
+159 PYVDQF
-164 YTGWSKGGMLDQSG
+164 TGWTKGGMLDQSG

-190 SGKLFD
+190 SGKSFD

-242 VDYSS
+242 VDYSG

-252 PVTDKTIRFA
+252 PVTDKTIRLG

-277 VDQIAKGN
+277 VEQIAAGN
-285 WYLCTAEFKLP
+285 WWYLCTAEFKLP

-329 GNGSELAPAQ
+329 GNGSELAPAE
-339 TTTVTISEITEV
+339 TTSVSISEITEV

-380 AHMGSKAENIPAE
+380 AYMGSKAENIPAE

-461 GSNTYYNVN
+461 GSDTYYNVN

-498 VDVEGWFVNNGSRN
+498 VDVEGWFVNNGAKN
-512 GGGKYFT
+512 GNGKYFT

-529 TAATGSFTTTPTT
+529 TAATGSFTTTPTP

-554 FTASASAGT
+554 FTASASAGM
-563 VQFEITGTNAEKFT
+563 VQFEITGTDADKFT
-577 YSDQTASTVK
+577 YSAQTASTVK
-587 VSAAGNNESDAAYTA
+587 VSAVGNNESDAAYTA

-615 SVNLKQAGVSS
+615 SVDLKQVSANVAS
-626 GAGYTLIDN
+626 YTMITK
-635 VADITAGTYYMAGY
+635 VADIKAGKGYLAGLVKNQYQTWTGEMESKHCKTTPYTYDA
-649 SEEYKSGNNSVTFAP
+649 ESGSFTP
-664 YSYHVWAGT
+664 
-673 VSSGDLVTVGYEFAD
+673 VS
-688 GNLTINPSATG
+688 G
-699 EAALITLEAVSGS
+699 EAAEIELVAVDGVAGA
-712 TNTYYI
+712 YYI
-718 KSGDKY
+718 KCGNQY
-724 LKGVKNDK
+724 LTVSEAGKSC
-732 RGMGLVDTS
+732 LALSDT
-741 DGAEWTFEAHDK
+741 AENNYWTFEDAVDGVK
-753 GGIKISN
+753 GIANAYASWLLT
-760 PYGSNTY
+760 S
-767 ILGTAGASSNLLR
+767 ASASSNHIR
-780 SYKDPAASLVYGV
+780 SYSTTATTKTGV
-793 CFFKAN
+793 IFFLEK

>member
-1 MKRVNFWKTLFFTV
+1 MFFTA
-15 LAAAAFTGC
+15 LAASVFAGC

-51 VKLDG
+51 VKLAG

-62 QIVSSGNWTLSVAG
+62 QIVSSGNWTLSVEG
-76 LNDAVASDCT
+76 LNGAVASDCT

-96 ATVKFSVKSAS
+96 ATVKFNVKSATE
-107 KDRTFVATVTTT
+107 DRTFVATVTTT
-119 GKIPGVDYETS
+119 GKIPGVNYETS

-152 EKGTDGW
+152 EKTNNKW
-159 PDVRD
+159 PYVDQF
-164 YTGWSKGGMLDQSG
+164 TGWTKGGMLDQSG

-190 SGKLFD
+190 SGKSFD

-242 VDYSS
+242 TGYSD

-252 PVTDKTIRFA
+252 AVTDKTIRFA

-277 VDQIAKGN
+277 VDQIAEGN

-307 FDNYAYSDNH
+307 FDNYAYSANH

-329 GNGSELAPAQ
+329 GNGSELAPAE

-380 AHMGSKAENIPAE
+380 AYMGSKAENIPAE

-461 GSNTYYNVN
+461 GSDTYYNVN

-498 VDVEGWFVNNGSRN
+498 VDVEGWFVNNGSKDGN
-512 GGGKYFT
+512 GKYFT
-519 VVARSIEENA
+519 VVARSIKENT

-554 FTASASAGT
+554 FTASASAGK
-563 VQFEITGTNAEKFT
+563 VKFEITGTDAEKFT

-587 VSAAGNNESDAAYTA
+587 VSAVGNNESDAAYTA
-602 VLTMKSEAGDVLA
+602 VLTLKSEAGDVLA
-615 SVNLKQAGVSS
+615 SVDLRQSAPATGDEGDPYLWTLEKGILKQAGGTAENCGTPAMNWTYSA
-626 GAGYTLIDN
+626 AGYIGFDTNATNRGAQIGSSKAPALDGWSIATEDYTGKISKIVVNACTGGAATLIVTIGDTQIDEKTLTEDSTDY
-635 VADITAGTYYMAGY
+635 VFEPASSMSGKITISMKATSKAMYL
-649 SEEYKSGNNSVTFAP
+649 KSIA
-664 YSYHVWAGT
+664 
-673 VSSGDLVTVGYEFAD
+673 
-688 GNLTINPSATG
+688 INP
-699 EAALITLEAVSGS
+699 
-712 TNTYYI
+712 
-718 KSGDKY
+718 
-724 LKGVKNDK
+724 
-732 RGMGLVDTS
+732 
-741 DGAEWTFEAHDK
+741 AE
-753 GGIKISN
+753 
-760 PYGSNTY
+760 
-767 ILGTAGASSNLLR
+767 
-780 SYKDPAASLVYGV
+780 
-793 CFFKAN
+793 

>member
-1 MKRVNFWKTLFFTV
+1 MFFTA
-15 LAAAAFTGC
+15 LAAGAFTGC

-62 QIVSSGNWTLSVAG
+62 QIVSSGNWTLSVEG
-76 LNDAVASDCT
+76 LNGAVASDCT

-96 ATVKFSVKSAS
+96 ATVKFNVKSATE
-107 KDRTFVATVTTT
+107 DRTFVATVTTT
-119 GKIPGVDYETS
+119 GKIPGVNYETS

-152 EKGTDGW
+152 EKTNNKW
-159 PDVRD
+159 PYVDQF
-164 YTGWSKGGMLDQSG
+164 TGWTKGGMLDQSG

-190 SGKLFD
+190 SGKSFD

-242 VDYSS
+242 VDYSG

-252 PVTDKTIRFA
+252 PVTDKTIRLG

-277 VDQIAKGN
+277 VEQIAAGN
-285 WYLCTAEFKLP
+285 WWYLCTAEFKLP

-329 GNGSELAPAQ
+329 GNGSELAPAE
-339 TTTVTISEITEV
+339 TTSVSISEITEV

-380 AHMGSKAENIPAE
+380 AYMGSKAENIPAE

-461 GSNTYYNVN
+461 GSDTYYNVN

-498 VDVEGWFVNNGSRN
+498 VDVEGWFVNNGAKN
-512 GGGKYFT
+512 GNGKYFT

-529 TAATGSFTTTPTT
+529 TAATGSFTTTPTP

-554 FTASASAGT
+554 FTASASAGM
-563 VQFEITGTNAEKFT
+563 VQFEITGTDADKFT
-577 YSDQTASTVK
+577 YSAQTASTVK
-587 VSAAGNNESDAAYTA
+587 VSAVGNNESDAAYTA

-615 SVNLKQAGVSS
+615 SVDLKQVSANVAS
-626 GAGYTLIDN
+626 YTMITK
-635 VADITAGTYYMAGY
+635 VADIKAGKGYLAGLVKNQYQTWTGEMESKHCKTTPYTYDA
-649 SEEYKSGNNSVTFAP
+649 ESGSFTP
-664 YSYHVWAGT
+664 
-673 VSSGDLVTVGYEFAD
+673 VS
-688 GNLTINPSATG
+688 G
-699 EAALITLEAVSGS
+699 EAAEIELVAVDGVAGA
-712 TNTYYI
+712 YYI
-718 KSGDKY
+718 KCGNQY
-724 LKGVKNDK
+724 LTVSEAGKSC
-732 RGMGLVDTS
+732 LALSDT
-741 DGAEWTFEAHDK
+741 AENNYWTFEDAVDGVK
-753 GGIKISN
+753 GIANAYASWLLT
-760 PYGSNTY
+760 S
-767 ILGTAGASSNLLR
+767 ASASSNHIR
-780 SYKDPAASLVYGV
+780 SYSTTATTKTGV
-793 CFFKAN
+793 IFFLEK

>member
-1 MKRVNFWKTLFFTV
+1 MFFTA

-119 GKIPGVDYETS
+119 GKIPGVNYETS

-152 EKGTDGW
+152 EKGTDNKW

-220 FINDVNIGTSTNFT
+220 YINDVNIGTSSNFT

-242 VDYSS
+242 VDYSG

-498 VDVEGWFVNNGSRN
+498 VDVEGWFVNNGAKN
-512 GGGKYFT
+512 GNGKYFT

-563 VQFEITGTNAEKFT
+563 VQFEITGTNVDKFAC
-577 YSDQTASTVK
+577 SDQTASTVK
-587 VSAAGNNESDAAYTA
+587 VSAVGNNESDAAYTA

-615 SVNLKQAGVSS
+615 SVNLKQVSANVAS
-626 GAGYTLIDN
+626 YTMITK
-635 VADITAGTYYMAGY
+635 VADIKAGKGYLAGLVKNQYQTWTGEMESKHCKTTPYTYDA
-649 SEEYKSGNNSVTFAP
+649 ESGSFTP
-664 YSYHVWAGT
+664 
-673 VSSGDLVTVGYEFAD
+673 VS
-688 GNLTINPSATG
+688 G
-699 EAALITLEAVSGS
+699 EAAEIELVAVDGVAGA
-712 TNTYYI
+712 YYI
-718 KSGDKY
+718 KCGNQY
-724 LKGVKNDK
+724 LTVSEAGKSC
-732 RGMGLVDTS
+732 LALS
-741 DGAEWTFEAHDK
+741 DSAENNYWTFEDAVDGVK
-753 GGIKISN
+753 GIANAYASWLLT
-760 PYGSNTY
+760 S
-767 ILGTAGASSNLLR
+767 ASASSNHIR
-780 SYKDPAASLVYGV
+780 SYSTTATTKTGV
-793 CFFKAN
+793 IFFLEK

>member
-1 MKRVNFWKTLFFTV
+1 MKRVNFWKTLFFSV

-24 SNDDSDDGGTSGIPS
+24 SNDDSDDGGTSGVPS
-39 ITVNGANSTSVA
+39 VTVNGSGATSVA
-51 VKLDG
+51 VKLAG

-62 QIVSSGNWTLSVAG
+62 QIVSSGNWTLSVEG
-76 LNDAVASDCT
+76 LNGAVASDCT

-96 ATVKFSVKSAS
+96 ATVKFNVKSATE
-107 KDRTFVATVTTT
+107 DRTFVATVTTT
-119 GKIPGVDYETS
+119 GKIPGVNYETS

-152 EKGTDGW
+152 EKGTDNKW

-164 YTGWSKGGMLDQSG
+164 YTGWTKGGMLDQSG

-242 VDYSS
+242 VDYSG

-252 PVTDKTIRFA
+252 AVTDKTIRFA

-277 VDQIAKGN
+277 VERIAEGN
-285 WYLCTAEFKLP
+285 WYLCTAEFQLP
-296 AGTSTD
+296 AGTSTN

-307 FDNYAYSDNH
+307 FDNYAYSANH

-329 GNGSELAPAQ
+329 GSGSELAPAE
-339 TTTVTISEITEV
+339 TTTVTISQITEV

-380 AHMGSKAENIPAE
+380 AYMGSKAENIPAE

-461 GSNTYYNVN
+461 GSDTYYNVN

-563 VQFEITGTNAEKFT
+563 VQFEITGTNADKFT

-587 VSAAGNNESDAAYTA
+587 VSAVGNNESDAAYTA

-615 SVNLKQAGVSS
+615 SVDLKQVSANVAS
-626 GAGYTLIDN
+626 YTMITK
-635 VADITAGTYYMAGY
+635 VADIKAGKGYLAGLVKNQYQTWTGEMESKHCKTTPYTYDA
-649 SEEYKSGNNSVTFAP
+649 ESGSFTP
-664 YSYHVWAGT
+664 
-673 VSSGDLVTVGYEFAD
+673 VS
-688 GNLTINPSATG
+688 G
-699 EAALITLEAVSGS
+699 EAAEIELVAVDGVAGA
-712 TNTYYI
+712 YYI
-718 KSGDKY
+718 KCGNQY
-724 LKGVKNDK
+724 LTVSEAGKSC
-732 RGMGLVDTS
+732 LALSDT
-741 DGAEWTFEAHDK
+741 AENNYWTFEDAVDGVK
-753 GGIKISN
+753 GIANAYASWLLT
-760 PYGSNTY
+760 S
-767 ILGTAGASSNLLR
+767 ASASSNHIR
-780 SYKDPAASLVYGV
+780 SYSTTSTTKTGV
-793 CFFKAN
+793 IFFLEK

>member
-1 MKRVNFWKTLFFTV
+1 MKRVNFWKTLFFTA
-15 LAAAAFTGC
+15 LAAAVFAGC

-62 QIVSSGNWTLSVAG
+62 QIVSSGNWTLSVEG
-76 LNDAVASDCT
+76 LNGAVASDCT

-96 ATVKFSVKSAS
+96 ATVKFNVKSATE
-107 KDRTFVATVTTT
+107 DRTFVATVTTT
-119 GKIPGVDYETS
+119 GKIPGVNYETS

-152 EKGTDGW
+152 EKTNNKW
-159 PDVRD
+159 PYVDQF
-164 YTGWSKGGMLDQSG
+164 TGWTKGGMLDQSG

-190 SGKLFD
+190 SGKSFD

-242 VDYSS
+242 VDYSG

-252 PVTDKTIRFA
+252 PVTDKTIRLG

-277 VDQIAKGN
+277 VEQIAAGN
-285 WYLCTAEFKLP
+285 WWYLCTAEFKLP

-329 GNGSELAPAQ
+329 GNGSELAPAE
-339 TTTVTISEITEV
+339 TTSVSISEITEV

-380 AHMGSKAENIPAE
+380 AYMGSKAENIPAE

-461 GSNTYYNVN
+461 GSDTYYNVN

-498 VDVEGWFVNNGSRN
+498 VDVEGWFVNNGAKN
-512 GGGKYFT
+512 GNGKYFT

-529 TAATGSFTTTPTT
+529 TAATGSFTTTPTP

-554 FTASASAGT
+554 FTASASAGM
-563 VQFEITGTNAEKFT
+563 VQFEITGTDADKFT
-577 YSDQTASTVK
+577 YSAQTASTVK
-587 VSAAGNNESDAAYTA
+587 VSAVGNNESDAAYTA

-615 SVNLKQAGVSS
+615 SVDLKQVSANVAS
-626 GAGYTLIDN
+626 YTMITK
-635 VADITAGTYYMAGY
+635 VADIKAGKGYLAGLVKNQYQTWTGEMESKHCKTTPYTYDA
-649 SEEYKSGNNSVTFAP
+649 ESGSFTP
-664 YSYHVWAGT
+664 
-673 VSSGDLVTVGYEFAD
+673 VS
-688 GNLTINPSATG
+688 G
-699 EAALITLEAVSGS
+699 EAAEIELVAVDGVAGA
-712 TNTYYI
+712 YYI
-718 KSGDKY
+718 KCGNQY
-724 LKGVKNDK
+724 LTVSEAGKSC
-732 RGMGLVDTS
+732 LALSDT
-741 DGAEWTFEAHDK
+741 AENNYWTFEDAVDGVK
-753 GGIKISN
+753 GIANAYASWLLT
-760 PYGSNTY
+760 S
-767 ILGTAGASSNLLR
+767 ASASSNHIR
-780 SYKDPAASLVYGV
+780 SYSTTATTKTGV
-793 CFFKAN
+793 IFFLEK

>member
-1 MKRVNFWKTLFFTV
+1 MKRVNFWKTLFFSV
-15 LAAAAFTGC
+15 LAAAAFAGC
-24 SNDDSDDGGTSGIPS
+24 SNDDSDDGGTSGMPS

-62 QIVSSGNWTLSVAG
+62 QIVSSGNWTLSVEG
-76 LNDAVASDCT
+76 LNGAVASDCT

-96 ATVKFSVKSAS
+96 ATVKFNVKSATE
-107 KDRTFVATVTTT
+107 DRTFVATVTTT
-119 GKIPGVDYETS
+119 GKIPGVNYETS

-152 EKGTDGW
+152 EKGTDNKW

-164 YTGWSKGGMLDQSG
+164 YTGWTKGGMLDQSG

-242 VDYSS
+242 VDYSG

-252 PVTDKTIRFA
+252 PVTDKTIRLG

-380 AHMGSKAENIPAE
+380 AYMGSKAENIPAE

-461 GSNTYYNVN
+461 GSNTFYNVN

-483 YPNESLNVESFDGKI
+483 YPNESLKVESFDGKI
-498 VDVEGWFVNNGSRN
+498 VDVEGWFVNNGSKDGN
-512 GGGKYFT
+512 GKYFT
-519 VVARSIEENA
+519 VVARSIKENT
-529 TAATGSFTTTPTT
+529 TAATGSFTTPTTT

-554 FTASASAGT
+554 FTASASAGK
-563 VQFEITGTNAEKFT
+563 VKFEITGTDAEKFT

-587 VSAAGNNESDAAYTA
+587 VSAVGNNESDAAYTA
-602 VLTMKSEAGDVLA
+602 VLTLKSEAGDVLA
-615 SVNLKQAGVSS
+615 SVDLRQSAPATGDEGDPYLWTLEKGILKQAGGTAENCGTPAMNWTYSA
-626 GAGYTLIDN
+626 AGYIGFDTNATNRGAQIGSSKAPALDGWSIATEDYTGKISKIVVNACTGGAATLIVTIGDTQIDEKTLTEDSTDY
-635 VADITAGTYYMAGY
+635 VFEPASSMSGKITISMKATSKAMYL
-649 SEEYKSGNNSVTFAP
+649 KSIA
-664 YSYHVWAGT
+664 
-673 VSSGDLVTVGYEFAD
+673 
-688 GNLTINPSATG
+688 INP
-699 EAALITLEAVSGS
+699 
-712 TNTYYI
+712 
-718 KSGDKY
+718 
-724 LKGVKNDK
+724 
-732 RGMGLVDTS
+732 
-741 DGAEWTFEAHDK
+741 AE
-753 GGIKISN
+753 
-760 PYGSNTY
+760 
-767 ILGTAGASSNLLR
+767 
-780 SYKDPAASLVYGV
+780 
-793 CFFKAN
+793 

>member
-1 MKRVNFWKTLFFTV
+1 MKRVNFWKTLFFSV

-62 QIVSSGNWTLSVAG
+62 QIVSSGNWTLSVEG
-76 LNDAVASDCT
+76 LNGAVASDCT

-96 ATVKFSVKSAS
+96 ATVKFNVKSATE
-107 KDRTFVATVTTT
+107 DRTFVATVTTT

-152 EKGTDGW
+152 EKNGNNWPYTDQF
-159 PDVRD
+159 
-164 YTGWSKGGMLDQSG
+164 TGWTKGGILDQSG
-178 VSYGGSSASVAN
+178 VSYSGNKTSVAD
-190 SGKLFD
+190 SGKNFA

-210 ASMNSATAKF
+210 ASMNAAEAKF
-220 FINDVNIGTSTNFT
+220 YINDVNIGTSSNFT

-242 VDYSS
+242 TGYSD

-252 PVTDKTIRFA
+252 AVTDKTIRFA

-307 FDNYAYSDNH
+307 FDNYAYSDQH

-339 TTTVTISEITEV
+339 TTTVTIADISGV
-351 GTAYEV
+351 GAYEV
-357 EGATVVGTYQ
+357 VNAKVVGACER
-367 QGFVMQDETGAIL
+367 GFVISDGTGVMFVYKYNSADPVTLPAI
-380 AHMGSKAENIPAE
+380 GNT
-393 GSVVTVSGEGAKY
+393 VTVSGDVESY
-406 GDAMQ
+406 G
-411 LGSTK
+411 
-416 VVSSAAGTM
+416 SAYQFSNPEVTVTDAGTDYEY
-425 PTLTPTAVTADNI
+425 PIPTAVTAENI
-438 AGMMKAPVA
+438 ESIA
-447 TYVKMTGT
+447 TGKPQYVKVTGE
-455 LDVSKS
+455 LYKDGNYYNFRFLFDEGYS
-461 GSNTYYNVN
+461 GSVAYPSAELV
-470 FLFTGSGYTGSIS
+470 GS
-483 YPNESLNVESFDGKI
+483 SLDKT
-498 VDVEGWFVNNGSRN
+498 VDMEGWYVYTQKS
-512 GGGKYFT
+512 KYFYIVLT
-519 VVARSIEENA
+519 KISESSI
-529 TAATGSFTTTPTT
+529 ATGSFTTTPTT

-563 VQFEITGTNAEKFT
+563 VQFEITGTDADKFT

-587 VSAAGNNESDAAYTA
+587 VKAVGNNESEAAYTA

-615 SVNLKQAGVSS
+615 SVDLRQAAPATGDEGDPYLWTLASGILKQAGGTAENCGTPAMNWTYSA
-626 GAGYTLIDN
+626 AGYIGFDTNATNRGAQIGSSKAPALDGWSIATEDYTGKISKIVVNACTGGAATLIVTIGDTQIDEKTLTEDSTDY
-635 VADITAGTYYMAGY
+635 VFEPASSMSGKITISMKATSKAMYL
-649 SEEYKSGNNSVTFAP
+649 KSIA
-664 YSYHVWAGT
+664 
-673 VSSGDLVTVGYEFAD
+673 
-688 GNLTINPSATG
+688 INP
-699 EAALITLEAVSGS
+699 
-712 TNTYYI
+712 
-718 KSGDKY
+718 
-724 LKGVKNDK
+724 
-732 RGMGLVDTS
+732 
-741 DGAEWTFEAHDK
+741 AE
-753 GGIKISN
+753 
-760 PYGSNTY
+760 
-767 ILGTAGASSNLLR
+767 
-780 SYKDPAASLVYGV
+780 
-793 CFFKAN
+793 

>member
-1 MKRVNFWKTLFFTV
+1 MKRVNFWKTLFFSV

-24 SNDDSDDGGTSGIPS
+24 SNDDSDDGGTSGVPS
-39 ITVNGANSTSVA
+39 VTVNGSGATTVA

-62 QIVSSGNWTLSVAG
+62 QIVSSGNWTLSVEG
-76 LNDAVASDCT
+76 LNGAVASDCT

-96 ATVKFSVKSAS
+96 ATVKFNVKSATE
-107 KDRTFVATVTTT
+107 DRTFVATVTTT
-119 GKIPGVDYETS
+119 GKIPGVNYETS

-152 EKGTDGW
+152 EKGTDNKW

-164 YTGWSKGGMLDQSG
+164 YTGWTKGGMLDQSG

-242 VDYSS
+242 VDYSG

-252 PVTDKTIRFA
+252 PVTDKTIRLG

-277 VDQIAKGN
+277 VEQIAKGN
-285 WYLCTAEFKLP
+285 WYLCTAEFQLP

-307 FDNYAYSDNH
+307 FDNYAYSANH

-380 AHMGSKAENIPAE
+380 AYMGSKAENIPAE

-461 GSNTYYNVN
+461 GSDTYYNVN

-529 TAATGSFTTTPTT
+529 TAATGSFTTTPKT

-563 VQFEITGTNAEKFT
+563 VQFEITGTNADKFT
-577 YSDQTASTVK
+577 YSDKTASTVK
-587 VSAAGNNESDAAYTA
+587 VSAVGNNESDAAYTA

-615 SVNLKQAGVSS
+615 SVDLKQVSANVAS
-626 GAGYTLIDN
+626 YTMITK
-635 VADITAGTYYMAGY
+635 VADIKAGKGYLAGLVKNQYQTWTGEMESKHCKTTPYTYDA
-649 SEEYKSGNNSVTFAP
+649 ESGSFTP
-664 YSYHVWAGT
+664 
-673 VSSGDLVTVGYEFAD
+673 VS
-688 GNLTINPSATG
+688 G
-699 EAALITLEAVSGS
+699 EAAEIELVAVDGVAGA
-712 TNTYYI
+712 YYI
-718 KSGDKY
+718 KCGNQY
-724 LKGVKNDK
+724 LTVSEAGKSC
-732 RGMGLVDTS
+732 LALS
-741 DGAEWTFEAHDK
+741 DSAENNYWTFEDAVDGVK
-753 GGIKISN
+753 GIANAYTSWLLT
-760 PYGSNTY
+760 S
-767 ILGTAGASSNLLR
+767 ASASSNHIR
-780 SYKDPAASLVYGV
+780 SYSTTATTKTGV
-793 CFFKAN
+793 IFFLEK

>member
-1 MKRVNFWKTLFFTV
+1 MFFSV

-62 QIVSSGNWTLSVAG
+62 QIVSSGNWTLSVEG
-76 LNDAVASDCT
+76 LNGAVASDCT

-96 ATVKFSVKSAS
+96 ATVKFNVKSATE
-107 KDRTFVATVTTT
+107 DRTFVATVTTT
-119 GKIPGVDYETS
+119 GKIPGVNYETS

-152 EKGTDGW
+152 EKGTDNKW

-164 YTGWSKGGMLDQSG
+164 YTGWTKGGMLDQSG

-252 PVTDKTIRFA
+252 PVTDKTIRLG

-307 FDNYAYSDNH
+307 FDNYAYSADH

-380 AHMGSKAENIPAE
+380 AYMGSKAENIPAE

-519 VVARSIEENA
+519 VVARSIKENA

-563 VQFEITGTNAEKFT
+563 VKFEITGTNVDKFK
-577 YSDQTASTVK
+577 YSDRTASTVK
-587 VSAAGNNESDAAYTA
+587 VSAVGNNESDAAYTA

-615 SVNLKQAGVSS
+615 SVDLRQSAPATGDEGDPYLWTLASGILKQAGGTAENCGTPAMNWTYSA
-626 GAGYTLIDN
+626 AGYIGFDTNATNRGAQIGSSKAPALDGWSIATEDYTGKISKIVVNACTGGAATLIVTIGDTQIDEKTLTEDSTDY
-635 VADITAGTYYMAGY
+635 VFEPASSMSGKITISMKATSKAMYL
-649 SEEYKSGNNSVTFAP
+649 KSIA
-664 YSYHVWAGT
+664 
-673 VSSGDLVTVGYEFAD
+673 
-688 GNLTINPSATG
+688 INP
-699 EAALITLEAVSGS
+699 
-712 TNTYYI
+712 
-718 KSGDKY
+718 
-724 LKGVKNDK
+724 
-732 RGMGLVDTS
+732 
-741 DGAEWTFEAHDK
+741 AE
-753 GGIKISN
+753 
-760 PYGSNTY
+760 
-767 ILGTAGASSNLLR
+767 
-780 SYKDPAASLVYGV
+780 
-793 CFFKAN
+793 

>member
-1 MKRVNFWKTLFFTV
+1 M
-15 LAAAAFTGC
+15 
-24 SNDDSDDGGTSGIPS
+24 PS

-62 QIVSSGNWTLSVAG
+62 QIVSSGNWTLSVEG
-76 LNDAVASDCT
+76 LNGAVASDCT

-96 ATVKFSVKSAS
+96 ATVKFNVKSATE
-107 KDRTFVATVTTT
+107 DRTFVATVTTT
-119 GKIPGVDYETS
+119 GKIPGVNYETS

-152 EKGTDGW
+152 EKGTDNKW

-164 YTGWSKGGMLDQSG
+164 YTGWTKGGMLDQSG

-252 PVTDKTIRFA
+252 PVTDKTIRLG

-277 VDQIAKGN
+277 VEQIAAGN
-285 WYLCTAEFKLP
+285 WYLCTAEFQLP

-329 GNGSELAPAQ
+329 GNGSALAPAE
-339 TTTVTISEITEV
+339 TTTVTISQITEV

-380 AHMGSKAENIPAE
+380 AYMGSKAENIPAE

-483 YPNESLNVESFDGKI
+483 YPNESLKVESFDGKI
-498 VDVEGWFVNNGSRN
+498 VDVEGWFVNNGSKDGN
-512 GGGKYFT
+512 GKYFT
-519 VVARSIEENA
+519 VVARSIKENA

-563 VQFEITGTNAEKFT
+563 VKFEITGTDADKFT

-587 VSAAGNNESDAAYTA
+587 VSAVGNNESDAAYTA
-602 VLTMKSEAGDVLA
+602 VLTLKSEAGDVLA
-615 SVNLKQAGVSS
+615 SVDLRQSAPATGDEGDPYLWTLEKGILKQAGGTAENCGTPAMNWTYSA
-626 GAGYTLIDN
+626 AGYIGFDTNATNRGAQIGSSKAPALDGWSIATEDYTGKISKIVVNACTGGAATLIVTIGDTQIDEKTLTEDSTDY
-635 VADITAGTYYMAGY
+635 VFEPASSMSGKITISMKATSKAMYL
-649 SEEYKSGNNSVTFAP
+649 KSIA
-664 YSYHVWAGT
+664 
-673 VSSGDLVTVGYEFAD
+673 
-688 GNLTINPSATG
+688 INP
-699 EAALITLEAVSGS
+699 
-712 TNTYYI
+712 
-718 KSGDKY
+718 
-724 LKGVKNDK
+724 
-732 RGMGLVDTS
+732 
-741 DGAEWTFEAHDK
+741 AE
-753 GGIKISN
+753 
-760 PYGSNTY
+760 
-767 ILGTAGASSNLLR
+767 
-780 SYKDPAASLVYGV
+780 
-793 CFFKAN
+793 

>member
-1 MKRVNFWKTLFFTV
+1 MKRVNFWKTLFFSV
-15 LAAAAFTGC
+15 LAAGAFAGC
-24 SNDDSDDGGTSGIPS
+24 SNDDSDDGGTSGMPS

-152 EKGTDGW
+152 EKGTDNKW

-164 YTGWSKGGMLDQSG
+164 YTGWSKGGILDQSG

-190 SGKLFD
+190 SGNLFD

-252 PVTDKTIRFA
+252 PVTDKTIRLG

-277 VDQIAKGN
+277 VEQIAAGN
-285 WYLCTAEFKLP
+285 WYLCTAEFQLP

-329 GNGSELAPAQ
+329 GNGSALAPAE
-339 TTTVTISEITEV
+339 TTTVTISQITEV

-380 AHMGSKAENIPAE
+380 AYMGYNAENIPAE

-461 GSNTYYNVN
+461 GSNTFYNVN

-483 YPNESLNVESFDGKI
+483 YPNESLKVESFDGKI
-498 VDVEGWFVNNGSRN
+498 VDVEGWFVNNGSKDGN
-512 GGGKYFT
+512 GKYFT
-519 VVARSIEENA
+519 VVARSIKENT

-554 FTASASAGT
+554 FTASASAGK
-563 VQFEITGTNAEKFT
+563 VKFEITGTDAEKFT

-587 VSAAGNNESDAAYTA
+587 VSAVGNNESDAAYTA
-602 VLTMKSEAGDVLA
+602 VLTLKSEAGDVLA
-615 SVNLKQAGVSS
+615 SVDLKQVSANVAS
-626 GAGYTLIDN
+626 YTMITK
-635 VADITAGTYYMAGY
+635 VADIKAGKGYLAGLVKNQYQTWTGEMESKHCKTTPYTYDA
-649 SEEYKSGNNSVTFAP
+649 ESGSFTPVR
-664 YSYHVWAGT
+664 
-673 VSSGDLVTVGYEFAD
+673 
-688 GNLTINPSATG
+688 G
-699 EAALITLEAVSGS
+699 EAAEIELVAVDGVAGA
-712 TNTYYI
+712 YYI
-718 KSGDKY
+718 KCGNQY
-724 LKGVKNDK
+724 LTVSEAGKSC
-732 RGMGLVDTS
+732 LALSDT
-741 DGAEWTFEAHDK
+741 AENNYWTFEDAVDGVK
-753 GGIKISN
+753 GIANAYASWLLT
-760 PYGSNTY
+760 S
-767 ILGTAGASSNLLR
+767 ASASSNHIR
-780 SYKDPAASLVYGV
+780 SYSTTSTTKTGV
-793 CFFKAN
+793 IFFLEK

>member
-1 MKRVNFWKTLFFTV
+1 MKRVNFWKTLFFSV

-62 QIVSSGNWTLSVAG
+62 QIVSSGNWTLSVEG
-76 LNDAVASDCT
+76 LNGAVASDCT

-96 ATVKFSVKSAS
+96 ATVKFNVKSATE
-107 KDRTFVATVTTT
+107 DRTFVATVTTT
-119 GKIPGVDYETS
+119 GKIPGVNYETS

-152 EKGTDGW
+152 EKGTDNKW

-164 YTGWSKGGMLDQSG
+164 YTGWTKGGMLDQSG

-220 FINDVNIGTSTNFT
+220 YINDVNIGTSSNFT

-242 VDYSS
+242 VDYSG

-285 WYLCTAEFKLP
+285 WYLCTAEFQLP

-380 AHMGSKAENIPAE
+380 AYMGSKAENIPAE

-461 GSNTYYNVN
+461 GSDTYYNVN

-498 VDVEGWFVNNGSRN
+498 VDVEGWFVNNGAKN
-512 GGGKYFT
+512 GNGKYFT
-519 VVARSIEENA
+519 VVARSIEENT
-529 TAATGSFTTTPTT
+529 TAATGSFTTTPTP

-563 VQFEITGTNAEKFT
+563 VQFEITGTNVDKFT

-587 VSAAGNNESDAAYTA
+587 VSAVGNNESDAAYTA
-602 VLTMKSEAGDVLA
+602 VLTLKSEAGDVLA
-615 SVNLKQAGVSS
+615 SVDLKQVSANVAS
-626 GAGYTLIDN
+626 YTMITK
-635 VADITAGTYYMAGY
+635 VADIKAGKGYLAGLVKNQYQTWTGEMESKHCKTTPYTYDA
-649 SEEYKSGNNSVTFAP
+649 ESGSFTP
-664 YSYHVWAGT
+664 
-673 VSSGDLVTVGYEFAD
+673 VS
-688 GNLTINPSATG
+688 G
-699 EAALITLEAVSGS
+699 EAAEIELVAVDGVAGA
-712 TNTYYI
+712 YYI
-718 KSGDKY
+718 KCGNQY
-724 LKGVKNDK
+724 LTVSEAGKSC
-732 RGMGLVDTS
+732 LALSDT
-741 DGAEWTFEAHDK
+741 AENNYWTFEDAVDGVK
-753 GGIKISN
+753 GIANAYTSWLLT
-760 PYGSNTY
+760 S
-767 ILGTAGASSNLLR
+767 ASASSNHIR
-780 SYKDPAASLVYGV
+780 SYSTTATTKTGV
-793 CFFKAN
+793 IFFLEK

>member
-1 MKRVNFWKTLFFTV
+1 MKRVNFWKTLFFSV
-15 LAAAAFTGC
+15 LAAAAFAGC
-24 SNDDSDDGGTSGIPS
+24 SNDDSDDGGTSGMPS

-152 EKGTDGW
+152 EKGTSGW

-164 YTGWSKGGMLDQSG
+164 YAGWSKGGILDQSG
-178 VSYGGSSASVAN
+178 VSYGGSRASVAN
-190 SGKLFD
+190 SGKLFN

-220 FINDVNIGTSTNFT
+220 YINDVNIGTSSNFT

-242 VDYSS
+242 VDYSG

-307 FDNYAYSDNH
+307 FDNYAYYSDQH

-380 AHMGSKAENIPAE
+380 AYMGSKAENIPAE
-393 GSVVTVSGEGAKY
+393 GSVVTVSGEGAKH

-498 VDVEGWFVNNGSRN
+498 VDVEGWFVNNGN
-512 GGGKYFT
+512 GKYFT
-519 VVARSIEENA
+519 VVARSIEENT

-563 VQFEITGTNAEKFT
+563 VQFEITGTNVDKFT

-587 VSAAGNNESDAAYTA
+587 VSAVGNNESDAAYTA

-615 SVNLKQAGVSS
+615 SVDLIQAKAVAAGSKWVKVTSAPADWSGDYLIVYEEGNLIFDGSLATLDAVGDYKKVTITDSSIANSGEIEACKFTIAAVDGGYSVKSASGFYIYQTANDNGLKQTATASEDTVNTLSLEEES
-626 GAGYTLIDN
+626 GIQTVLI
-635 VADITAGTYYMAGY
+635 
-649 SEEYKSGNNSVTFAP
+649 
-664 YSYHVWAGT
+664 
-673 VSSGDLVTVGYEFAD
+673 
-688 GNLTINPSATG
+688 
-699 EAALITLEAVSGS
+699 
-712 TNTYYI
+712 
-718 KSGDKY
+718 
-724 LKGVKNDK
+724 KGK
-732 RGMGLVDTS
+732 
-741 DGAEWTFEAHDK
+741 
-753 GGIKISN
+753 
-760 PYGSNTY
+760 
-767 ILGTAGASSNLLR
+767 AGAVLR
-780 SYKDPAASLVYGV
+780 YNAASNQTRFRYYKTTSYTAQ
-793 CFFKAN
+793 KAIALYKYTE